1 MIGSKQEGI
10 ECTII
15 FHVIRKSPTPS
26 ENRLTAIPSWKCP
39 SLSRDLNSACPDR
52 IPSFYHL
59 CHRHCRHSWLI
70 EPLTAPSLLSNLT
83 LASRLPCLC
92 ATVVVRPPALN
103 PDVLLRFQIPATP
116 VEVLRLFQGF
126 VRTGMWTQDH
136 FNCVFIAV
144 MWSIGYYKVD

>member
-1 MIGSKQEGI
+1 MIGSMKLEGI

-15 FHVIRKSPTPS
+15 LHVIRKSPTPS
-26 ENRLTAIPSWKCP
+26 EKRLTAIPSWKSP

-52 IPSFYHL
+52 IPSCATAYNS
-59 CHRHCRHSWLI
+59 RLI
-70 EPLTAPSLLSNLT
+70 EPLMALSLPSNMT